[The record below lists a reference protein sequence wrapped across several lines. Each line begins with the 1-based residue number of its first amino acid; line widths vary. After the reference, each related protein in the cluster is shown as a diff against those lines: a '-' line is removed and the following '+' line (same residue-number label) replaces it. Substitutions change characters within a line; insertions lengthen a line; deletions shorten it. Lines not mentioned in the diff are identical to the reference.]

1 MLYRTIDSLIL
12 RIVVSHARKAIIRRS
27 MSHLNVTASA
37 LVADNLTLLGELEKE
52 FGVLDLACGGGRNGL
67 FLARHNIIVTF
78 ADHNESSLKNI
89 ESRLRELDVAGS
101 TWLVDLE
108 KKDSNPLEN
117 KHFDAILVFN
127 YLHRPLMKHIGRAIK
142 AGGLLFYETFT
153 TAQRKFGR
161 PSNPDFLLETGE
173 LREYFSDWELLHYF
187 EGERSDPQRAIASLI
202 ARKPT
207 S

>member
-1 MLYRTIDSLIL
+1 
-12 RIVVSHARKAIIRRS
+12 

-37 LVADNLTLLGELEKE
+37 LVADNLTLLSKLDEKS
-52 FGVLDLACGGGRNGL
+52 VTLDLACGGGRNGL
-67 FLARHNIIVTF
+67 FLAERGITVTF
-78 ADHNESSLKNI
+78 ADRDESSLKNI
-89 ESRLRELDVAGS
+89 EERLQELGVDGS

-108 KKDSNPLEN
+108 KKDSNPL
-117 KHFDAILVFN
+117 KDKCFDAILVFN
-127 YLHRPLMKHIGRAIK
+127 YLHRPLMNQISRAIK

-153 TAQRKFGR
+153 TAQKEFGR

-173 LREYFSDWELLHYF
+173 LREYFPDWEVLHYF
-187 EGERSDPQRAIASLI
+187 EGERRDPQRAIASLI